1 MVYLESLNIRPALPE
16 DATTFAALH
25 ADSWRRNYRGAYSD
39 AYLDG
44 DVLSDRLAVWGERL
58 SAPSP
63 LCSTLVAEADDV
75 MVGFAHTA
83 FEESPAWGASTRQPP
98 RGLRTSTPRHR
109 LATTGLDR
117 VSGSRT
123 ANGTVLVGA
132 RAELSGPGLRP
143 TLPGVPTW
151 NAPRSSRQVEC
162 RAG

>member
-83 FEESPAWGASTRQPP
+83 FEESPAWGALPT
-98 RGLRTSTPRHR
+98 TSTWPTDINASASARNYWPR
-109 LATTGLDR
+109 
-117 VSGSRT
+117 
-123 ANGTVLVGA
+123 
-132 RAELSGPGLRP
+132 
-143 TLPGVPTW
+143 
-151 NAPRSSRQVEC
+151 PRQR
-162 RAG
+162 